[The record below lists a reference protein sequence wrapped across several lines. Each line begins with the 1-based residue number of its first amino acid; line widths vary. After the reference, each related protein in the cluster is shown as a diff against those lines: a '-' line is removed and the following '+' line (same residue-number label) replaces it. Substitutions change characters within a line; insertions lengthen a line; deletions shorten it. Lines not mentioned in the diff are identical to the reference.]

1 MPGCIFG
8 EEPSI
13 GYLHVYHL
21 RKKVDSVPVCAK
33 HALIAAAYQELG
45 QDWLRSQIAK
55 ALGIKKGSVPRVKFS
70 TKP

>member
-1 MPGCIFG
+1 MTGCTFC
-8 EEPSI
+8 EEPI
-13 GYLHVYHL
+13 VGYLHVFHD
-21 RKKVDSVPVCAK
+21 RQKVTSAPVCAK

-45 QDWLRSQIAK
+45 QDWLRSQIGK